1 VSIIALH
8 LYEQLT
14 EAPDDR
20 TRAKLIAEAFGQL
33 EEHYPR
39 LQELATAG
47 HVRESELRLQKE
59 IEGVRLEI
67 KEVEGKLQKEIREV
81 EGTLQ
86 KEIEGVRLEI
96 REVEGK
102 LQKEIEGVRLE
113 IKEVELRLQ
122 REIRTVEVKIAET
135 RADLIRWVVAVGLLQ
150 TTVLTAVL
158 LKIAHLL

>member
-1 VSIIALH
+1 MSIIALH

-20 TRAKLIAEAFGQL
+20 ARAKLIAEAFGQL

-39 LQELATAG
+39 LQEFATAG

-81 EGTLQ
+81 EG
-86 KEIEGVRLEI
+86 
-96 REVEGK
+96 K
-102 LQKEIEGVRLE
+102 LQKGIEGVRLE